1 MSRLSASKAALLAHC
16 QRWARDD
23 IEWRYTSSPAA
34 ARGQKFHAAIA
45 AFVETG
51 ELLSYDEDIASEMV
65 SAVAWLHSL
74 KVPRKQLEAE
84 VAMGWSPATDQA
96 KRYDVTDRGYP
107 KDGLVHGT
115 ADLLVWR
122 EDGSLLLVDHKT
134 GDGTGAGPQLR
145 LLGLMAAR
153 VYNLEEVEVMALEV
167 KPWGVTEVC
176 RETIDSFALAAVAG
190 ELAELIEQI
199 PNAEA
204 LPSSACKD
212 LYCPAIL
219 SCEAGTEA
227 MVQVIPASSLTAP
240 RRFSLADPIRTAEH
254 AAWALDVL
262 RLVSAKVDALKDEIK
277 SRVPAN
283 GWMLDDGRVLKETHS
298 TVTYVDKDRAFALA
312 KKLGAS
318 PQQLDDCTRSF
329 PRSTGLRL
337 SGGTTKHRTRK
348 TKVA

>member
-1 MSRLSASKAALLAHC
+1 MRVTASKVALLSHC
-16 QRWARDD
+16 ARWARDD

-34 ARGQKFHAAIA
+34 TRGSKFHAAIA

-51 ELLSYDEDIASEMV
+51 ELLSYDDDIASEMV

-107 KDGLVHGT
+107 KDGLLHGT

-134 GDGTGAGPQLR
+134 GDGSGAGPQLR

-153 VYNLEEVEVMALEV
+153 IYNLDEVEVMALEV
-167 KPWGVTEVC
+167 KSSGVTEVC
-176 RETIDSFALAAVAG
+176 RETLDAFALSALAG
-190 ELAELIEQI
+190 ELAELIERI
-199 PNAEA
+199 PSAEPT
-204 LPSSACKD
+204 PSAACKE

-219 SCEAGTEA
+219 ACEAGSDGMAQIIPVEA
-227 MVQVIPASSLTAP
+227 LTAP
-240 RRFSLADPIRTAEH
+240 RRYSLADPIRTAEH

-262 RLVSAKVDALKDEIK
+262 RLVSAKVDAIKDEIK

-329 PRSTGLRL
+329 PRSNGVRL

>member
-1 MSRLSASKAALLAHC
+1 MRVTASKASLLSQC

-34 ARGQKFHAAIA
+34 TRGSKFHAAIA

-51 ELLSYDEDIASEMV
+51 ELLSYDDDIADEMV
-65 SAVAWLHSL
+65 AAVTWLHGL
-74 KVPRKQLEAE
+74 KLPRTQLDAE
-84 VAMGWSPATDQA
+84 RAMGWDAASDTA
-96 KRYDVTDRGYP
+96 KLYDVTDRGYP
-107 KDGLVHGT
+107 KDGLIHGT

-122 EDGSLLLVDHKT
+122 EDGSLLIVDHKT
-134 GDGTGAGPQLR
+134 GDGSGAGPQLR
-145 LLGLMAAR
+145 MLGLMAAR

-176 RETIDSFALAAVAG
+176 RETLDAFALSALAG
-190 ELAELIEQI
+190 ELSELVERI
-199 PNAEA
+199 PNAEPT
-204 LPSSACKD
+204 PSNACKE

-219 SCEAGTEA
+219 ACEAGSEG
-227 MVQVIPASSLTAP
+227 MMQIIPVESLTAP
-240 RRFSLADPIRTAEH
+240 RRFSLADPITTPEH

-277 SRVPAN
+277 SRVPAE

-329 PRSTGLRL
+329 PRSNGVRL